1 MCKYSYKIQLYLR
14 VIFDVYGRTHHDY
27 GRTQQ
32 KIDSYFWRLIVTEC
46 GVYTVSV

>member
-1 MCKYSYKIQLYLR
+1 MCKYSYKNQLYLR

-32 KIDSYFWRLIVTEC
+32 KFDFISKD
-46 GVYTVSV
+46 